1 MPASTAAVP
10 RRPRPRITRPRNR
23 HHLPNP
29 VEPATV
35 AANLAPRL
43 GTPHRCP
50 QARQGLRGFSTCTTA
65 TAVLLCGFW
74 PHKGIFPQCPIM
86 DSFML
91 STRLPFH
98 KIVPSGFHTRVFAM
112 SHMQPQTPHSKR
124 FSSRVVTPGDVYVY
138 WSSAGYN
145 DTSQVRNLS
154 SRGLFVLTQES
165 KAVGAKANLH
175 FLVEEG
181 QIRAE
186 AVVRHVKPG
195 RGLGLQFT
203 SVREEDRR
211 HLADLMKRLRGFG
224 LISRFRSGEDNQQA
238 PLQ

>member
-1 MPASTAAVP
+1 
-10 RRPRPRITRPRNR
+10 
-23 HHLPNP
+23 
-29 VEPATV
+29 
-35 AANLAPRL
+35 
-43 GTPHRCP
+43 
-50 QARQGLRGFSTCTTA
+50 
-65 TAVLLCGFW
+65 
-74 PHKGIFPQCPIM
+74 
-86 DSFML
+86 
-91 STRLPFH
+91 
-98 KIVPSGFHTRVFAM
+98 M

-154 SRGLFVLTQES
+154 SGGLFVLTQES

-195 RGLGLQFT
+195 RGLGLQFI
-203 SVREEDRR
+203 SVREEDRW